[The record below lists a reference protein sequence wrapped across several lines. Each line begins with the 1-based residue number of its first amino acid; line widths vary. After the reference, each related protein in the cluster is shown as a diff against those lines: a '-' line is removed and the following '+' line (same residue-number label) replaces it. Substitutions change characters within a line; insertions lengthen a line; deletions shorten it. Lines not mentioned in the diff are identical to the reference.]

1 MVDFD
6 ENDTFT
12 VQVLEAMSAL
22 IISAFSLVA
31 ALAWNE
37 AIKMAIANLFG
48 DTSEG
53 IGLFIYAIIVT
64 IIAVI
69 FAILITRAI
78 RKAKVSQKNKKNTE

>member
-12 VQVLEAMSAL
+12 IQVLQAMSAL

-37 AIKMAIANLFG
+37 AIKWAIAEFL
-48 DTSEG
+48 DADEG
-53 IGLFIYAIIVT
+53 VGLFIYAILVT

-69 FAILITRAI
+69 MAIVITRAI
-78 RKAKVSQKNKKNTE
+78 RKAKAAQKAKKGE